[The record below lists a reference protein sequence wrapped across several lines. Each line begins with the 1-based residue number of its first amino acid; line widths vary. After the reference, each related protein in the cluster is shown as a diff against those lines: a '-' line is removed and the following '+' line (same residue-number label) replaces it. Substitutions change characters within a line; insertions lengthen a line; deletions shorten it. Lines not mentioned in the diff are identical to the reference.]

1 MNNKLIAGIVAV
13 FALLIAFAVGRFTA
27 SPVPLV
33 KDTGDEAAGKPKP
46 AVTKRTVF
54 KMPNG
59 GVLPR
64 ITAPEPQAE
73 PADTNRFGRGR
84 GRFDP
89 VAYVAMMKERAV
101 TERTNLFTN
110 ASLTP
115 AQQQDFDDLVNTMNS
130 AFMQRSAKLLAL
142 AKDGKPLSAEL
153 NYQLLHDYSSTMMH
167 AYEMMDHILPPDWR
181 EKAGN
186 DFNMRNF
193 MDPELRMATRGF
205 RGGPTGGPGGG
216 PGGPP
221 PTR

>member
-1 MNNKLIAGIVAV
+1 MNNKLIAGFVAV

-27 SPVPLV
+27 APVPLV
-33 KDTGDEAAGKPKP
+33 KDTGDEPASKPKP
-46 AVTKRTVF
+46 AVAKRTVF
-54 KMPNG
+54 KMSNSDA
-59 GVLPR
+59 LPR
-64 ITAPEPQAE
+64 VTAPEPQAAA
-73 PADTNRFGRGR
+73 ADTNRFGRGR

-89 VAYVAMMKERAV
+89 AAYVAMMKERAA

-110 ASLTP
+110 VALTP

-142 AKDGKPLSAEL
+142 AKDGKPLSAEM

-167 AYEMMDHILPPDWR
+167 SYEMMDRIMPPDWR
-181 EKAGN
+181 EKAG
-186 DFNMRNF
+186 DEFNMRNF

-205 RGGPTGGPGGG
+205 RGGPGGG